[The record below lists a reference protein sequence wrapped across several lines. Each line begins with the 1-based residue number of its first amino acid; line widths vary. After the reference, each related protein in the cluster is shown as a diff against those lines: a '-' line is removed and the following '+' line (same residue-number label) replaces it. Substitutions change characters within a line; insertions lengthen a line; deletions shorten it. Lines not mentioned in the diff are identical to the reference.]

1 MSPHHLR
8 FSPHLLSVPDY
19 RSGTTLEDAAR
30 RSGIADV
37 VKLCSNEN
45 VLGPSRRAV
54 AAIRTAARSL
64 HLYPPP
70 TDEGLR
76 ERLARME
83 GKGHTADDIV
93 CGHGASDVLGMIGEA
108 FLEAGDEAILCP
120 PTFPLYGI
128 VIARRGARA
137 VRVPLVGPR
146 FEYDVEGILG
156 AVTPSTRLV
165 FLCSPVNPTG
175 TILSADGA
183 ARLMDRLPR
192 HVLAVFDES
201 YRDFVDDPGAND
213 ARVFVRAGLPALAL
227 RSMSKSW
234 GLAGLRVGWGLASAE
249 VAGYLRRLRGP
260 FALGS
265 LAIAGASAA
274 VDDLAHV
281 ARTRRLVIRE
291 RAWLVR
297 ELARRGLDP
306 IPSQAN
312 FVLFQPGRPP
322 ETVYGQLV
330 DRGVVVRPA
339 AFFDRPESIRV
350 TVGTRAQNRR
360 FLDALDFVLSAE
372 RAGTAT

>member
-1 MSPHHLR
+1 MTPHLLR
-8 FSPHLLSVPDY
+8 LSPHLQSVPDY
-19 RSGTTLEDAAR
+19 RSGTTQEDAAR
-30 RSGIADV
+30 RSGIAEV
-37 VKLCSNEN
+37 VKLSSNEN
-45 VLGPSRRAV
+45 ALGPSRRAV
-54 AAIRTAARSL
+54 AAVRTAARTL
-64 HLYPPP
+64 HLYPPAS
-70 TDEGLR
+70 DEGLR
-76 ERLARME
+76 EKLAKLE
-83 GKGHTADDIV
+83 GREYSADQIV
-93 CGHGASDVLGMIGEA
+93 CGQGASDVLGMIGDA

-137 VRVPLVGPR
+137 VRVPLAGPR
-146 FEYDVEGILG
+146 FEYDVEGILA

-175 TILSADGA
+175 TLLTADRA
-183 ARLMDRLPR
+183 ARLMERLPR

-201 YRDFVDDPGAND
+201 YRDFVDDAAASD

-234 GLAGLRVGWGLASAE
+234 GLAGLRVGWGLAPAD

-260 FALGS
+260 FAMGS

-274 VDDLAHV
+274 ADDLGHV
-281 ARTRRLVIRE
+281 ARSRRLVIRE
-291 RAWLVR
+291 RAWLFR
-297 ELARRGLDP
+297 ELARRGLGP
-306 IPSQAN
+306 VPSQAN

-322 ETVYGQLV
+322 ETVYEQLL

-350 TVGTRAQNRR
+350 TVGVRAQNRR
-360 FLDALDFVLSAE
+360 FLDALDSVLSAE
-372 RAGTAT
+372 PAGTGT